1 MKEWIS
7 PFSSFRARIVFFVL
21 LILSATIFVLFLISR
36 HAEQRITRLV
46 ADHIKDTSLAVDL
59 AQSSFPSGQYL
70 YKLVPQD
77 RRLSIG
83 LDESHIIHR
92 ILIADADGRVIDSS
106 EQGDVN
112 QTIQQVLGLLTP
124 APFTKPL
131 GSAPTSSIEPEQV
144 LTYPVETE
152 KGKRRVVIVIS
163 PHRLSQIVH
172 EEARERW
179 IGISLLGLLL
189 VFTVALASWRF
200 THPVREL
207 MSAAERVSS
216 GDFDFTVTINRRDE
230 MGKLAKTF
238 NEMLVGLRSK
248 RELEER
254 VQRAERSALTGRIA
268 SGIAHEIRNPLSF
281 ISLSV
286 DYLRDKFAPVAEAQ
300 RADYTKLMD
309 SIKEE
314 IIRLNGMVSDFLNF
328 GRPPRL
334 KFRDLNAR
342 VIVEEVFGLVRAKA
356 EQQGVSLA
364 IEEIPSS
371 DGQNPDLKFQAD
383 SEQLKTCFLNLA
395 INAVQ
400 AMNEGGSLKVRLSPQ
415 KANIRFDFIDTGSGI
430 APEALG
436 QIFEPYFST
445 KESGFGLGLALTKKL
460 IEDHGGQILV
470 NSEVGKGTRFTVVML
485 REPTPSLQAAQL
497 PQTALEQ
504 A

>member
-1 MKEWIS
+1 MKEWIN

-21 LILSATIFVLFLISR
+21 LVLSATILVLFLLSR
-36 HAEQRITRLV
+36 HSEQRIARLV
-46 ADHIKDTSLAVDL
+46 AEHIKDTSLAVDL
-59 AQSSFPSGQYL
+59 AQSSFPSGKYL
-70 YKLVPQD
+70 YKLIPQD
-77 RRLSIG
+77 ERLSIG

-92 ILIADADGRVIDSS
+92 ILIADEDGQVIDSS

-112 QTIQQVLGLLTP
+112 QTIQQVLGFLTP
-124 APFTKPL
+124 APFTKPS
-131 GSAPTSSIEPEQV
+131 GSAPTGSNEPEQV

-230 MGKLAKTF
+230 MGRLAKTF
-238 NEMLVGLRSK
+238 NEMLAGLRSK

-281 ISLSV
+281 INLSV
-286 DYLRDKFAPVAEAQ
+286 DYLRDKFAPAAEAA
-300 RADYTKLMD
+300 RVDYTKMMD

-314 IIRLNGMVSDFLNF
+314 IVRLNGMVSDFLNF
-328 GRPPRL
+328 GRPARL
-334 KFRDLNAR
+334 KLRDLNAR
-342 VIVEEVFGLVRAKA
+342 VIVEEVFSLVRAKA
-356 EQQGVSLA
+356 EQQGVTLA
-364 IEEIPSS
+364 IEEIPSA
-371 DGQNPDLKFQAD
+371 DGQVADLSFQAD
-383 SEQLKTCFLNLA
+383 SEQLKTCFSNLA

-400 AMNEGGSLKVRLSPQ
+400 AMNEGGSLKVKLSPQ
-415 KANIRFDFIDTGSGI
+415 KNNIRFEFIDTGSGI
-430 APEALG
+430 APESLG

-445 KESGFGLGLALTKKL
+445 KETGFGLGLALTKKL

-470 NSEVGKGTRFTVVML
+470 NSEVGKGTRFTVVMP